1 MLLVL
6 LLLLLL
12 MLLLLFFCVVHATVL
27 SLLVGWLVGWL
38 LFLLLLLLLMC
49 EIVFVDLAQRAL
61 CTGAG
66 AIPGTCTGHG
76 CRRGQSR
83 NESAG
88 HRDKPRGHGRVGGPT
103 PHGWRVLKG
112 RWHWRGRRRGGGG
125 TGAGAGSSAGASD
138 GVTAGTAGAGPG
150 GECGSVDDSRV
161 GEACVHASTRSGLGW
176 LRLARKVHPQPP
188 QPRRLLRV
196 APQHGPSVGIRG
208 SAQEGGKR
216 TGGRCRD

>member
-1 MLLVL
+1 
-6 LLLLLL
+6 
-12 MLLLLFFCVVHATVL
+12 
-27 SLLVGWLVGWL
+27 
-38 LFLLLLLLLMC
+38 MC
-49 EIVFVDLAQRAL
+49 EILVVELAQRARG
-61 CTGAG
+61 TGAG

-103 PHGWRVLKG
+103 PHGKRVLKKH
-112 RWHWRGRRRGGGG
+112 RHWRGHRRGGGG
-125 TGAGAGSSAGASD
+125 TGAGAGSSAGTSD
-138 GVTAGTAGAGPG
+138 GVAAGTAGAAPG

-161 GEACVHASTRSGLGW
+161 GEACVHASTRSGSGL

-188 QPRRLLRV
+188 QPRRLPRV

-208 SAQEGGKR
+208 SAKEGGKR
-216 TGGRCRD
+216 TGGRRRD